1 MRTGVTRKKS
11 KYQDDSGRKRGPIHD
26 HVSIPR
32 FHSIPRGRPKT
43 QWPWQLFAVVSVY
56 CLKMSFLGK
65 INTVAL
71 MLLPL
76 LILAGVMRSSA
87 QQPSAGGISKSA
99 NGAPSTSSTVS
110 ERLVNIPV
118 IVHDKKGG
126 LIRNLTKDDFVLQV
140 DGHPRTIGSLS
151 FNKELPLTVGLLI
164 DTSPSQRDGID
175 DERTASF
182 AFLDEMLSGSADR
195 DKAFVVQFARQ
206 TDLLQDVTASKPKL
220 QAALKQ
226 LDATRMAG
234 KSIEDRSG
242 VEAADSKPARGRRD
256 GNTLYDALFLS
267 SNEIIGKQKGRKVLI
282 VLSDGVD
289 AGSKESSSSAI
300 EAAQRADAVIYAI
313 YFKGRVVTDRGFH
326 VGQPDDSDNY
336 PGGGYPGGGYPGGGY
351 PGGGYPGGGYP
362 GGGYPGGGY
371 PGQGRQPQ
379 NIPVADGKK
388 TLQHIVEQTGGR
400 MFEVSKKETVADIY
414 KEIGD
419 ELRAQY
425 SLSYSPDK
433 ETSSDGYHR
442 IVVSLSRSSPKD
454 LYLDLRDG
462 YYFGD

>member
-1 MRTGVTRKKS
+1 
-11 KYQDDSGRKRGPIHD
+11 
-26 HVSIPR
+26 
-32 FHSIPRGRPKT
+32 
-43 QWPWQLFAVVSVY
+43 
-56 CLKMSFLGK
+56 MSFLGK
-65 INTVAL
+65 FNAAAL

-87 QQPSAGGISKSA
+87 QQPSAGEVNRSA
-99 NGAPSTSSTVS
+99 NGAASAPSTVS

-140 DGHPRTIGSLS
+140 DGHPRTIGSFN

-164 DTSPSQRDGID
+164 DTSPNQRDGID
-175 DERTASF
+175 DERAASS
-182 AFLDEMLSGSADR
+182 AFLDEMLTGPADR

-234 KSIEDRSG
+234 KSVEDRSG

-282 VLSDGVD
+282 VLSDGADV
-289 AGSKESSSSAI
+289 GSKESSSSAI

-313 YFKGRVVTDRGFH
+313 YFKGKVVTDRGFH
-326 VGQPDDSDNY
+326 VGEPDDSDNY

-362 GGGYPGGGY
+362 GGGYPG
-371 PGQGRQPQ
+371 QSRQPQ

-388 TLQHIVEQTGGR
+388 TLQHIVQQTGGR

-454 LYLDLRDG
+454 LSLDLREG